1 MAPWEWM
8 TPKETSAPS
17 TRWFPSHQPLVTS
30 SGWSSMAQENLSH
43 PCKYLFLLVPQ
54 LGRTEVKGIPKC
66 QAAGS
71 QFQSSNYRYEHKRVR
86 SGYSV
91 CGDEW
96 GDCGRCASVG
106 YSEVWMRTGYP
117 YSLWECRGEKKKIS
131 RMMFIHSVNVYWI
144 PSWQRSD
151 LQGASDTEDL
161 PHLPISLSTRIPVS
175 RRISSRVELAM
186 MAKTIFTA
194 S

>member
-8 TPKETSAPS
+8 TPKETSVPS

-30 SGWSSMAQENLSH
+30 SGWSSMAQENLSR

-54 LGRTEVKGIPKC
+54 LGRTEIKGIPKC

-71 QFQSSNYRYEHKRVR
+71 QFQSSNYRYGHERVR
-86 SGYSV
+86 SGCLV

-106 YSEVWMRTGYP
+106 YSEVWMRTGNP
-117 YSLWECRGEKKKIS
+117 DSLWECRGKKKDQQNDVYPFSKCLLNTIMTEIWPS
-131 RMMFIHSVNVYWI
+131 RSKWHIGSTP
-144 PSWQRSD
+144 PS
-151 LQGASDTEDL
+151 
-161 PHLPISLSTRIPVS
+161 HFF
-175 RRISSRVELAM
+175 
-186 MAKTIFTA
+186 KY
-194 S
+194 